1 MTTVT
6 KPMEVENAAGG
17 CPFSLKRLVPTSRTG
32 VTSAMAW
39 AGTVAGSAAG
49 GAAGALAGAAA
60 GVVPAFFTFGLSVP
74 VGAVLGGLGGM
85 TTGGCAGAFLGGVA
99 GLAGFYYKKE
109 IKDAAKKAEQTA
121 RDTKDLAIYFTD
133 ISAWKI
139 FGESFFRFKYQQRD
153 GSHCPV
159 VRAFGGNTFVNFKDV
174 HVRLQDL
181 EAAAQRGD
189 IVRHNWLGPAKL
201 ADQLMVDG
209 VFGLGASYE
218 DHKMAREWLD
228 SSLWGAAKK
237 WDEEQVRAFAKS
249 FVDEH
254 PVLQMPKSI
263 KVYTVAF
270 LAKHWLG
277 LSDEDFDAKVFVK
290 DYQSNR
296 YLFTLFPDWMLSFP
310 VVRRVRDWIQRQQEN
325 YVSLIIESIQRTYP
339 EEVEGKNLRV
349 IAATAL
355 DALCFAGGLSV
366 GETASRV
373 IAGIS
378 NKTGDLGKEGFKVTR
393 DNINEVIFE
402 TMRLFP
408 AVSNVAYERLTPFG
422 KGAGAEVTG
431 REVLAIGPVMRDP
444 EAWGPDAEEF
454 HLREP
459 NEYKKP
465 AFCPFANGATK
476 RDCPGADLALA
487 LIRSMVL
494 EIDSRPWQVQRK
506 WLHTLPV
513 PSPVP
518 IPGGLGRTKV
528 WFWGY
533 SNEDF
538 AVEFL

>member
-1 MTTVT
+1 
-6 KPMEVENAAGG
+6 
-17 CPFSLKRLVPTSRTG
+17 
-32 VTSAMAW
+32 
-39 AGTVAGSAAG
+39 
-49 GAAGALAGAAA
+49 
-60 GVVPAFFTFGLSVP
+60 
-74 VGAVLGGLGGM
+74 M
-85 TTGGCAGAFLGGVA
+85 TTGGCAGALLGGVA
-99 GLAGFYYKKE
+99 GLAGFNYKKE

-121 RDTKDLAIYFTD
+121 KDTKDLAIYMTD

-139 FGESFFRFKYQQRD
+139 FGESFYRFRYQQRD
-153 GSHCPV
+153 GSHCPF
-159 VRAFGGNTFVNFKDV
+159 VRAFGGNTFVTAQDV
-174 HVRLQDL
+174 HLRLSDL
-181 EAAAQRGD
+181 EDAAQRGD

-201 ADQLMVDG
+201 ANQLMVDG
-209 VFGLGASYE
+209 VFGLGAPYE

-270 LAKHWLG
+270 LGKHWLG
-277 LSDEDFDAKVFVK
+277 LRDNEFDANVFVK

-310 VVRRVRDWIQRQQEN
+310 VVRRVRDWIQRMQEN
-325 YVSLIIESIQRTYP
+325 YVQLITESIQRTYP
-339 EEVEGKNLRV
+339 KEVEGKNVRV

-366 GETASRV
+366 GETISRV

-378 NKTGDLGKEGFKVTR
+378 NKTGDLGKENFKVTR
-393 DNINEVIFE
+393 DNISEVIFE

-408 AVSNVAYERLTPFG
+408 AVSNVAYERLRPFG

-444 EAWGPDAEEF
+444 KAWGDDAEEF

-459 NEYKKP
+459 NVYKTP

-494 EIDSRPWQVQRK
+494 EINSRPWQVQRK
-506 WLHTLPV
+506 WIHTLPV